1 MVGAKLLMSSGFGM
15 DRFDTEI
22 VLVDGDDDG
31 GC

>member
-1 MVGAKLLMSSGFGM
+1 MVGVKLLMKSGFGM
-15 DRFDTEI
+15 DRFDTEG